1 MNNYSDM
8 DLYMPEDFEYL
19 NRLYNFGMPN
29 NMQNQGQGN
38 GMIQN
43 NVMMPKQGG
52 MNQMMPNQNNTMGD
66 KMLQQKLSKQA
77 GDNMMF
83 NKSNYNQQAN
93 PNEVYDVYGGFIRGN
108 MFPDLYNTY
117 KNSKP
122 FEIQPM
128 NEQAELL
135 TYLDAYSFAAHDL
148 NLYLD
153 NNPNDR
159 DMIRLFAEYTNKANQ
174 IQREYEQKYGP
185 LFVDASTTYPWAWN
199 DSPWPWENK

>member
-8 DLYMPEDFEYL
+8 NSYMPDEFEYL

-29 NMQNQGQGN
+29 NMPGQGQMS
-38 GMIQN
+38 GMMQPQQ
-43 NVMMPKQGG
+43 MKQP
-52 MNQMMPNQNNTMGD
+52 NQIMPNQNNNMVKDT
-66 KMLQQKLSKQA
+66 KLQAKLSKQA

-83 NKSNYNQQAN
+83 NKSNYNQQIN

-153 NNPNDR
+153 NNPNDG
-159 DMIRLFAEYTNKANQ
+159 DMIRLFAEYSNKANQ
-174 IQREYEQKYGP
+174 IQKEYEQKYGP

>member
-1 MNNYSDM
+1 MENYSNM
-8 DLYMPEDFEYL
+8 DFYMPEDMEYL

-29 NMQNQGQGN
+29 NMQKQGQMN
-38 GMIQN
+38 QMMQN
-43 NVMMPKQGG
+43 NT
-52 MNQMMPNQNNTMGD
+52 MMPNQNNNMGD
-66 KMLQQKLSKQA
+66 KMLQQKLSKQS

-83 NKSNYNQQAN
+83 NKPNYNQQAN

-108 MFPDLYNTY
+108 MFPELYNTY

-122 FEIQPM
+122 YEIQPM

-159 DMIRLFAEYTNKANQ
+159 DMIRLFTEYTNKANQ

-185 LFVDASTTYPWAWN
+185 LFVDASITYPWAWN
-199 DSPWPWENK
+199 NSPWPWENQ

>member
-8 DLYMPEDFEYL
+8 NSYMPDEFEYL

-29 NMQNQGQGN
+29 NMPNQGQ
-38 GMIQN
+38 M
-43 NVMMPKQGG
+43 GG
-52 MNQMMPNQNNTMGD
+52 MMQPQQMKQPNQMMPNQNIDMTKD
-66 KMLQQKLSKQA
+66 TKLQAKLSKQA

-83 NKSNYNQQAN
+83 NKSNYNQQVN

-174 IQREYEQKYGP
+174 MQREYEQKYGP

>member
-29 NMQNQGQGN
+29 NMQNQGQGQ
-38 GMIQN
+38 MMQN
-43 NVMMPKQGG
+43 NG
-52 MNQMMPNQNNTMGD
+52 MMPNQGQMNQIKPKQQGNMGVD
-66 KMLQQKLSKQA
+66 RQLQQKLKGQA

-83 NKSNYNQQAN
+83 NKPNYNQQAN

-117 KNSKP
+117 KVNKP

-135 TYLDAYSFAAHDL
+135 TYLDAYCFAAHDL

>member
-8 DLYMPEDFEYL
+8 NSYMPEDFEYL

-29 NMQNQGQGN
+29 NMQKQEQMNP
-38 GMIQN
+38 MMQN
-43 NVMMPKQGG
+43 
-52 MNQMMPNQNNTMGD
+52 NQMMPNQNNMNTDM
-66 KMLQQKLSKQA
+66 KLKQKLAMQA

-83 NKSNYNQQAN
+83 NKPNYNQQAN

-122 FEIQPM
+122 FEIRPM
-128 NEQAELL
+128 NEQAEML
-135 TYLDAYSFAAHDL
+135 TYLDAYGFAAHDL

-174 IQREYEQKYGP
+174 IQKEYEQKYGP

>member
-1 MNNYSDM
+1 MNDYSNMNN
-8 DLYMPEDFEYL
+8 YMPEDFEYL

-29 NMQNQGQGN
+29 
-38 GMIQN
+38 
-43 NVMMPKQGG
+43 
-52 MNQMMPNQNNTMGD
+52 MMPNNGMMQMQNPNMGENIQL
-66 KMLQQKLSKQA
+66 KQKLAKQA
-77 GDNMMF
+77 GDNMNF
-83 NKSNYNQQAN
+83 NKGNYNQQIN
-93 PNEVYDVYGGFIRGN
+93 PNEVYDIYGGFIRGN
-108 MFPDLYNTY
+108 MFPDLYNQY
-117 KNSKP
+117 KNNKP
-122 FEIQPM
+122 FEIEPM

-159 DMIRLFAEYTNKANQ
+159 DMINLFKEYATKANQ
-174 IQREYEQKYGP
+174 IQKEYEQKFGP

>member
-1 MNNYSDM
+1 
-8 DLYMPEDFEYL
+8 
-19 NRLYNFGMPN
+19 
-29 NMQNQGQGN
+29 
-38 GMIQN
+38 
-43 NVMMPKQGG
+43 
-52 MNQMMPNQNNTMGD
+52 
-66 KMLQQKLSKQA
+66 
-77 GDNMMF
+77 
-83 NKSNYNQQAN
+83 
-93 PNEVYDVYGGFIRGN
+93 

-128 NEQAELL
+128 NEQVELL

-174 IQREYEQKYGP
+174 IQREYEQKYGL

>member
-8 DLYMPEDFEYL
+8 NSYMPEDFEYL
-19 NRLYNFGMPN
+19 NRLYNFGMPK
-29 NMQNQGQGN
+29 NMQNQGQ
-38 GMIQN
+38 
-43 NVMMPKQGG
+43 
-52 MNQMMPNQNNTMGD
+52 MNQMMPQQGMMQNQNNMGAD
-66 KMLQQKLSKQA
+66 MKLKQKLSKQA

-83 NKSNYNQQAN
+83 NKPNYNQQAN

-122 FEIQPM
+122 FEIRPM

-159 DMIRLFAEYTNKANQ
+159 DMIRLFAEYTDKANQ

-199 DSPWPWENK
+199 NSPWPWENK